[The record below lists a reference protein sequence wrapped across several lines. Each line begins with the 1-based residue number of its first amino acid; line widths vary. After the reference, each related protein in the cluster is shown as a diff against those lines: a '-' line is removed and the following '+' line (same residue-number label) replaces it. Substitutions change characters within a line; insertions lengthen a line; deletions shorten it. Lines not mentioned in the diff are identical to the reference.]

1 MNLTTDPWIPVIGA
15 DGRQRSVSLHDLF
28 ASAHELRDLSVKP
41 HERIALLRLLICIT
55 QAALDGPKNYDAW
68 ETCREAIQS
77 AAKRYLDKWAASF
90 ELFGDGQ
97 RFLQVPGLKAA
108 KEEGDG
114 NPATKLDLT
123 LASGNN
129 ASLFEA
135 DAASAFDARLFDQHM
150 AVNLRAPLQ
159 LASDFAA
166 QLPEGREGLIVNL
179 LDQRVWRLNP
189 HFFSYTLTKSALW
202 TATQTMAQAFA
213 PRIRVNGVGPGPTLA
228 NHMQRPEDF
237 RREAESIPLQRA
249 ITPDEIVAA
258 VLFLLEARSVTGQM
272 IAVDGGQHLAWKT
285 PDVLD

>member
-1 MNLTTDPWIPVIGA
+1 MGEALDQGCALVTGAARRLGRAIAMALAQKNFAMALHASERSRADADEVCTAIRAEGGRACVLTA
-15 DGRQRSVSLHDLF
+15 DLADQQAVAGLM
-28 ASAHELRDLSVKP
+28 AAAH
-41 HERIALLRLLICIT
+41 
-55 QAALDGPKNYDAW
+55 AALGP
-68 ETCREAIQS
+68 
-77 AAKRYLDKWAASF
+77 
-90 ELFGDGQ
+90 
-97 RFLQVPGLKAA
+97 V
-108 KEEGDG
+108 
-114 NPATKLDLT
+114 T
-123 LASGNN
+123 LLLNN

-135 DAASAFDARLFDQHM
+135 DAASGFDARLFDQHM

-166 QLPEGREGLIVNL
+166 QLPEGREGLIVHL

-189 HFFSYTLTKSALW
+189 HFFTYTLAKSALW

-228 NHMQRPEDF
+228 NHMQRAEDF

>member
-1 MNLTTDPWIPVIGA
+1 MAASGVMERALVTGAARRIGRA
-15 DGRQRSVSLHDLF
+15 IAARLAASGYAVVLHASQRSLAEAEVAAAEIVAAGGVAEAIEADLANPAAAGGLVRR
-28 ASAHELRDLSVKP
+28 ASAG
-41 HERIALLRLLICIT
+41 
-55 QAALDGPKNYDAW
+55 GP
-68 ETCREAIQS
+68 
-77 AAKRYLDKWAASF
+77 
-90 ELFGDGQ
+90 
-97 RFLQVPGLKAA
+97 
-108 KEEGDG
+108 
-114 NPATKLDLT
+114 LT
-123 LASGNN
+123 LLVNN

-189 HFFSYTLTKSALW
+189 HFFTYTLAKSALW

-228 NHMQRPEDF
+228 NHMQKDGAF
-237 RREAESIPLQRA
+237 SREAAAIPLQRA
-249 ITPDEIVAA
+249 IDPQEIAAA

>member
-1 MNLTTDPWIPVIGA
+1 MGEALDHGCALVTGA
-15 DGRQRSVSLHDLF
+15 ARRLGRAIALALAQKNFAVALHASQRSRAEADEVCAAIRAAGGRACVLTADL
-28 ASAHELRDLSVKP
+28 ADQQAVAGLMGAAH
-41 HERIALLRLLICIT
+41 
-55 QAALDGPKNYDAW
+55 AALGP
-68 ETCREAIQS
+68 
-77 AAKRYLDKWAASF
+77 
-90 ELFGDGQ
+90 
-97 RFLQVPGLKAA
+97 V
-108 KEEGDG
+108 
-114 NPATKLDLT
+114 T
-123 LASGNN
+123 LLVNN

-135 DAASAFDARLFDQHM
+135 DAAGAFDAQLFDQHM

-159 LASDFAA
+159 LASDFVA

-189 HFFSYTLTKSALW
+189 HFFTYTLAKSALW

-228 NHMQRPEDF
+228 NHMQRAEDF
-237 RREAESIPLQRA
+237 SREAQAIPMQRA

>member
-1 MNLTTDPWIPVIGA
+1 MDGALTQGSALVTGA
-15 DGRQRSVSLHDLF
+15 SRRLGLAIARALAQKGFAVALHASERSRAEAELACATLCAEGGRACVLSADL
-28 ASAHELRDLSVKP
+28 ADSGAVAGLMSG
-41 HERIALLRLLICIT
+41 A
-55 QAALDGPKNYDAW
+55 
-68 ETCREAIQS
+68 REA
-77 AAKRYLDKWAASF
+77 L
-90 ELFGDGQ
+90 GP
-97 RFLQVPGLKAA
+97 V
-108 KEEGDG
+108 
-114 NPATKLDLT
+114 T
-123 LASGNN
+123 LLVNN

-135 DAASAFDARLFDQHM
+135 DSAAAFDPTLFDQHM

-166 QLPEGREGLIVNL
+166 QLPQGREGLIVNL

-228 NHMQRPEDF
+228 NHMQRAEDF

>member
-1 MNLTTDPWIPVIGA
+1 MGEVLDQGCALVTGA
-15 DGRQRSVSLHDLF
+15 ARRLGR
-28 ASAHELRDLSVKP
+28 A
-41 HERIALLRLLICIT
+41 IALALAQKGFAVALHASDRSRAEADEVCAAIRAAGGRACVLSADLADSQAVAGLMAGAC
-55 QAALDGPKNYDAW
+55 AALGP
-68 ETCREAIQS
+68 
-77 AAKRYLDKWAASF
+77 
-90 ELFGDGQ
+90 
-97 RFLQVPGLKAA
+97 V
-108 KEEGDG
+108 
-114 NPATKLDLT
+114 T
-123 LASGNN
+123 LLVNN

-135 DAASAFDARLFDQHM
+135 DAAGAFDARLFDQHM

-189 HFFSYTLTKSALW
+189 RFFSYTLTKSALW

-228 NHMQRPEDF
+228 NHMQRAEDF

>member
-1 MNLTTDPWIPVIGA
+1 MGEVLDQGCALVTGA
-15 DGRQRSVSLHDLF
+15 ARRLGR
-28 ASAHELRDLSVKP
+28 A
-41 HERIALLRLLICIT
+41 IALALAQKGFAVALHASDRSRAEADEVCAAIRAAGGRACVLSADLADS
-55 QAALDGPKNYDAW
+55 QAVAGLMAAAGAALG
-68 ETCREAIQS
+68 S
-77 AAKRYLDKWAASF
+77 
-90 ELFGDGQ
+90 
-97 RFLQVPGLKAA
+97 V
-108 KEEGDG
+108 
-114 NPATKLDLT
+114 T
-123 LASGNN
+123 LLVNN

-159 LASDFAA
+159 LASDFAG

-189 HFFSYTLTKSALW
+189 RFFSYTLTKSALW

-228 NHMQRPEDF
+228 NHMQRAEDF

>member
-1 MNLTTDPWIPVIGA
+1 MGEVLDQGCALVTGA
-15 DGRQRSVSLHDLF
+15 ARRLGR
-28 ASAHELRDLSVKP
+28 A
-41 HERIALLRLLICIT
+41 IALALAQKGFAVALHASDRSRAEADEVCAAIRAAGGRACVLSADLADS
-55 QAALDGPKNYDAW
+55 QAVAGLMAAAGAALG
-68 ETCREAIQS
+68 S
-77 AAKRYLDKWAASF
+77 
-90 ELFGDGQ
+90 
-97 RFLQVPGLKAA
+97 V
-108 KEEGDG
+108 
-114 NPATKLDLT
+114 T
-123 LASGNN
+123 LLVNN

-228 NHMQRPEDF
+228 NHMQRAEDF

>member
-1 MNLTTDPWIPVIGA
+1 MDGALNQGTALVTGASRRLGLAIARALAQIGFAVALHASERSRAEAELACADLCAAGGRACVLSADLADPVAVAGLMAGARAGLGPVT
-15 DGRQRSVSLHDLF
+15 
-28 ASAHELRDLSVKP
+28 
-41 HERIALLRLLICIT
+41 LL
-55 QAALDGPKNYDAW
+55 
-68 ETCREAIQS
+68 
-77 AAKRYLDKWAASF
+77 
-90 ELFGDGQ
+90 
-97 RFLQVPGLKAA
+97 V
-108 KEEGDG
+108 
-114 NPATKLDLT
+114 
-123 LASGNN
+123 NN

-135 DAASAFDARLFDQHM
+135 DSAGAFDPAVFDQHM

-228 NHMQRPEDF
+228 NHMQRAEDF

>member
-1 MNLTTDPWIPVIGA
+1 MAGA
-15 DGRQRSVSLHDLF
+15 
-28 ASAHELRDLSVKP
+28 
-41 HERIALLRLLICIT
+41 C
-55 QAALDGPKNYDAW
+55 AALGP
-68 ETCREAIQS
+68 
-77 AAKRYLDKWAASF
+77 
-90 ELFGDGQ
+90 
-97 RFLQVPGLKAA
+97 V
-108 KEEGDG
+108 
-114 NPATKLDLT
+114 T
-123 LASGNN
+123 LLVNN

-135 DAASAFDARLFDQHM
+135 DAACAFDARLFDQHM

-228 NHMQRPEDF
+228 NHMQRAEDF